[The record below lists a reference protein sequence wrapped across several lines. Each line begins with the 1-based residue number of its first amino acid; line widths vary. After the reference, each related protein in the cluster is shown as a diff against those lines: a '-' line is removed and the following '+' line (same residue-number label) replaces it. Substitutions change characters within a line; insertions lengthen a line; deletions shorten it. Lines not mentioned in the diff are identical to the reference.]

1 MSKKFLLVL
10 IFSVCLGSL
19 SAQTFFKNT
28 QPNIEKY
35 GYDAISNLDTV
46 KILAIMVEFQYS
58 KDATTTGNGIFDSIY
73 TKDYGQTILD
83 PLPHNKDY
91 FEAHLQFAK
100 NYYSKVS
107 NGKLTVEYEVLPT
120 VIKVSKNMKSYS
132 PPIQSSDFSAM
143 TELIS
148 EAWTLAG
155 TQFPNFDF
163 NKFNLFTIFHAG
175 VGRDVIMPGSI
186 GNERDLPSVYLG
198 LNSLRNYLGAS
209 FDGFNVG
216 NTKITNSIILPQ
228 TQNRE
233 LETFSG
239 KYLVQLTFNGLLVSS
254 IASFLGLPD
263 LFDTKTGL
271 SAIGKFGLMDG
282 QSIFA
287 YNGLY
292 PPQPS
297 AWEKI
302 ALGWETP
309 IIIEKAD
316 GVFNLKTKEI
326 ASPLDTVIIKVP
338 INESEYFLI
347 ENRRRDAKSNGSE
360 LTVWNNGSISKK
372 IFDRDTTGYYSFLV
386 DSVSGV
392 VIDVDEFDWAI
403 PGNGIVIWHIDEK
416 IISEKWASNE
426 INANKDLRGVDVEEA
441 DGIQD
446 IGRQFQTIFG
456 DIVVGEGSYEDFWF
470 QKNDAKLYKNVFDDK
485 STPNTSSNSGGKS
498 LVSFSEFSDSAN
510 VMSFRISFGDLS
522 VKPLFNYSTN
532 LTGELKELKV
542 FTKAQTDYYAYRE
555 NDNVKIVSSKDKS
568 VISLNNFSEKEFSLF
583 NQGNN
588 TFVVGVKGS
597 IVNYFLMNDTIA
609 TFTHDYGEVFSSAP
623 SIIKN
628 ISEQAK
634 IYLGTESG
642 KLLQIDLNTVSAS
655 FNGLLNSQSLSS
667 QPIKS
672 VSLNGNNFG
681 VIAQRVLPNSENSSY
696 EYYDNSGN
704 SFTGVGEVI
713 QFSSTKNNSGEDVI
727 ILLLN
732 KNRFNIYV
740 NGKLETTIDS
750 KWGSVNSFGIGD
762 LKNDGNNYIVFTA
775 NNNLIAMNINGVIAD
790 NFPFELND
798 ANKFL
803 NPIRIADFTGD
814 SKAEVIAQVDNGNLY
829 SVDGTSGKITKGFP
843 IAIDV
848 STFHTG
854 NFFEHENKSAF
865 ANFSQSGN
873 LSSWIISDSRG
884 SFYWNGNSGCN
895 QNTNFVASAS
905 VASWINSFFPKNKA
919 YNYPNPVY
927 ESETFIRYFIS
938 EDSKINIKIFDISG
952 DLVDELIGNGRGGF
966 DNEIPWNV
974 KNIQSGIYLAR
985 IEAQSNS
992 GKKESAII
1000 KIAVVK

>member
-1 MSKKFLLVL
+1 
-10 IFSVCLGSL
+10 
-19 SAQTFFKNT
+19 
-28 QPNIEKY
+28 
-35 GYDAISNLDTV
+35 
-46 KILAIMVEFQYS
+46 
-58 KDATTTGNGIFDSIY
+58 
-73 TKDYGQTILD
+73 
-83 PLPHNKDY
+83 
-91 FEAHLQFAK
+91 
-100 NYYSKVS
+100 
-107 NGKLTVEYEVLPT
+107 
-120 VIKVSKNMKSYS
+120 
-132 PPIQSSDFSAM
+132 
-143 TELIS
+143 
-148 EAWTLAG
+148 
-155 TQFPNFDF
+155 
-163 NKFNLFTIFHAG
+163 
-175 VGRDVIMPGSI
+175 
-186 GNERDLPSVYLG
+186 
-198 LNSLRNYLGAS
+198 
-209 FDGFNVG
+209 
-216 NTKITNSIILPQ
+216 
-228 TQNRE
+228 
-233 LETFSG
+233 
-239 KYLVQLTFNGLLVSS
+239 
-254 IASFLGLPD
+254 
-263 LFDTKTGL
+263 
-271 SAIGKFGLMDG
+271 
-282 QSIFA
+282 
-287 YNGLY
+287 
-292 PPQPS
+292 
-297 AWEKI
+297 
-302 ALGWETP
+302 
-309 IIIEKAD
+309 
-316 GVFNLKTKEI
+316 
-326 ASPLDTVIIKVP
+326 
-338 INESEYFLI
+338 
-347 ENRRRDAKSNGSE
+347 
-360 LTVWNNGSISKK
+360 SISKK
-372 IFDRDTTGYYSFLV
+372 IFDRDTTGYYSFSV

-456 DIVVGEGSYEDFWF
+456 DIVVGEGTYEDFWF

-498 LVSFSEFSDSAN
+498 LVSFSEFSDSTN

-542 FTKAQTDYYAYRE
+542 FTKAQTDYYTYRE
-555 NDNVKIVSSKDKS
+555 NDNVKMVSSKDKS

-588 TFVVGVKGS
+588 TFVIGVKGS

-681 VIAQRVLPNSENSSY
+681 VIAQRVLPNRENSTY

-704 SFTGVGEVI
+704 SFNGVGEVI

-727 ILLLN
+727 ILLLD

-740 NGKLETTIDS
+740 SGKLETIIDS

-790 NFPFELND
+790 NFPLKLND
-798 ANKFL
+798 ASKFL
-803 NPIRIADFTGD
+803 NPIRIADFSGD
-814 SKAEVIAQVDNGNLY
+814 SNAEVVAQADNGNLY
-829 SVDGTSGKITKGFP
+829 SIDGTSGKITEGFP

-873 LSSWIISDSRG
+873 LSSWIISDSKG

-905 VASWINSFFPKNKA
+905 VASSINSFFPKNKA

-952 DLVDELIGNGRGGF
+952 DLVDELSGSGRGGF
-966 DNEIPWNV
+966 DNEISWNV
-974 KNIQSGIYLAR
+974 KNIQSGVYLAR

-992 GKKESAII
+992 DKKESAII